1 MTSGELHL
9 LVHVEA
15 SILLGFKV
23 MHPTMALYEFRVST
37 TLEVMLVLSVF
48 QPLSKTIGGVL
59 LPGEGGPSC
68 KPNQGKVHLLKLI
81 PGFPHNQQGVEEE
94 YIRRT
99 SEINYNSFHIKV
111 VYLGSDNQF
120 IIVMTGGV
128 LHVLI

>member
-1 MTSGELHL
+1 
-9 LVHVEA
+9 
-15 SILLGFKV
+15 

-37 TLEVMLVLSVF
+37 TMEVMLVLSVF